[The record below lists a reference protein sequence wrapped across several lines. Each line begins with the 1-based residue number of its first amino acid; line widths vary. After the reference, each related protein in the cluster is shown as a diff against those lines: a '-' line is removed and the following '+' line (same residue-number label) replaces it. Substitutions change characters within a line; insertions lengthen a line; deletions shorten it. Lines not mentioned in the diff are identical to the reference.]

1 MRTFSRFVKR
11 HAVLAFYASLS
22 YGADVGQPPAKEDTP
37 MRQFLLEVISGALAT
52 VIGGW
57 VLSQLLK

>member
-1 MRTFSRFVKR
+1 MRFRKVP
-11 HAVLAFYASLS
+11 Y
-22 YGADVGQPPAKEDTP
+22 VGQPPAKEDTP